1 MCPPAAHPSAMRDS
15 SGGATRE
22 PSLAYTVEDRS
33 LATPVYRR
41 FVVTPCLRFIP
52 ARVDPNSITHVGHIL
67 NLLGMAVLV
76 CLWPQSGW
84 PYVAAAIGVHLY
96 NFCDNADG
104 AHARRTGQCS
114 AKGEFLD
121 HGLDMLNTT
130 YIAFMSA
137 VGVGAPATWSLAIVV
152 VMCGAAC
159 ATYWEQAETGVFHL
173 GAVNQI
179 ESVFL
184 LSAVL
189 VTTAIFGQGVWDRV
203 ALGPVTMRLVV
214 MGGVTSLVAVGVLH
228 GMGRVMKARG
238 ASRVLAFVPLVLFDA
253 AMAIA
258 LAAGAMAPLAAI
270 IVVTVANVYFGLR
283 MLSMRLAGTR
293 PKVEIGLVVGS
304 LLIGALIAW
313 RASGR
318 AVGLVTDVSYA
329 SVALIVFGG
338 LALFNARDGV
348 RRVERIDRASATAA
362 AS

>member
-1 MCPPAAHPSAMRDS
+1 MTMLESMDEVA
-15 SGGATRE
+15 
-22 PSLAYTVEDRS
+22 LKYTVVDRS
-33 LATPVYRR
+33 LLTPVYRR
-41 FVVTPCLRFIP
+41 FFVTPLLRFIP
-52 ARVDPNSITHVGHIL
+52 AKVDPNSITHVGHIL
-67 NLLGMAVLV
+67 NLLGMAALV
-76 CLWPQSGW
+76 CIWPESGW

-137 VGVGAPATWSLAIVV
+137 VGVGAPAMWWMAIVV

-159 ATYWEQAETGVFHL
+159 ATYWEQSETGVFHL

-189 VTTAIFGQGVWDRV
+189 LVTAIFGQGVWDRV
-203 ALGPVTMRLVV
+203 AIGSVTLRLAV
-214 MGGVTSLVAVGVLH
+214 MGGVTSLVSVGVFH
-228 GMGRVMKARG
+228 GMWRVMKLRG
-238 ASRVLAFVPLVLFDA
+238 AVKVLPFVPLVLFDV

-258 LAAGAMAPLAAI
+258 LAVGAMAPLAAI
-270 IVVTVANVYFGLR
+270 IVVTVGNIYFGLR
-283 MLSMRLAGTR
+283 MRSMRLAETR
-293 PKVEIGLVVGS
+293 PRVELGLVVGS
-304 LLIGALIAW
+304 LLVGALIAW
-313 RASGR
+313 RVDGR
-318 AVGLVTDVSYA
+318 PVGLVTDVSYA

-348 RRVERIDRASATAA
+348 RRVEIIDRAAA
-362 AS
+362 NAGA